1 MVIFHS
7 KFLSLFSQGT
17 FQSKAPKA
25 TIASQ
30 LLFDTLSFP
39 EKKLS
44 ITVTPDDKNLFSVY
58 NWHRRLF
65 LFFPN
70 QKWSFVIAKD
80 NILQLKASS
89 GLCFVLK

>member
-44 ITVTPDDKNLFSVY
+44 ITVTPDDKNLFSVN
-58 NWHRRLF
+58 NWHRSFF
-65 LFFPN
+65 LFFP
-70 QKWSFVIAKD
+70 KSKMV
-80 NILQLKASS
+80 
-89 GLCFVLK
+89 LCHCQG